1 MIIDFHTHTFPEK
14 IAAGALDKMTKM
26 CHTVAHTKGT
36 ADALRESMSKAG
48 IDLSIVLPVATNP
61 LKVSNI
67 NDVSIKNNEQGG
79 ELFYFACTHPDA
91 PDWKEELVRAKKNGL
106 KGVKIHPVYQGV
118 DIDDIRYLR
127 ILDKCAELGL
137 IVVMHAGDDI
147 GFPGKINCSPKMI
160 RHALD
165 QVGDVT
171 LVTAHMG
178 GWRNWDSVSEYL
190 ADTSVYLDTAIS
202 IGRLCPLEKDY
213 YTEEQLQLLTTDKFA
228 EFVKVFS
235 SERILFGTD
244 SPWTDQ
250 LTSKNLIDASPIS
263 ETDKKNIFENNARKL
278 LNI

>member
-1 MIIDFHTHTFPEK
+1 MERRTRT
-14 IAAGALDKMTKM
+14 
-26 CHTVAHTKGT
+26 
-36 ADALRESMSKAG
+36 R
-48 IDLSIVLPVATNP
+48 
-61 LKVSNI
+61 
-67 NDVSIKNNEQGG
+67 
-79 ELFYFACTHPDA
+79 
-91 PDWKEELVRAKKNGL
+91 KKNGL

-147 GFPGKINCSPKMI
+147 GFPGKVNCSPKMI

-190 ADTSVYLDTAIS
+190 ADTPVYLDTAIS
-202 IGRLCPLEKDY
+202 IGRRCPLEKDY

-250 LTSKNLIDASPIS
+250 LTSKNLLDASPIS